1 MNDEFPDDTNGDS
14 RELTIRIDEIRDQI
28 NGQLAKYEENSRLQD
43 LN

>member
-1 MNDEFPDDTNGDS
+1 MSDEFPDDTNGNS

-28 NGQLAKYEENSRLQD
+28 NSQLAKYEENSRLQD